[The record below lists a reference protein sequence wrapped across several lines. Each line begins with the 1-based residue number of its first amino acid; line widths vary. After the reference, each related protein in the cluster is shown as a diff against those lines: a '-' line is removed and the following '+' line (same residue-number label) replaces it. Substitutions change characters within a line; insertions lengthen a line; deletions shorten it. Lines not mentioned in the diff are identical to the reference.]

1 MLSGA
6 AVGLA
11 FFIAGFVKGAIGV
24 GLPTVAMGL
33 LSLFIAPVQAAALLI
48 VPAIGTNI
56 WQMAAGPALAR
67 LLGRF
72 ATMMLGILAGT
83 FLTIDLLARGGS
95 TGPAILGLVLAAYGL
110 YGLFGRRFEIA
121 VAAERWLSPLM
132 GFATGLLSGTT
143 GVFVI
148 PAVPYLAS
156 LRLEPE
162 ELVQAI
168 GISAFFSPLAL
179 GLALAA
185 HGRYPAAA
193 AGASFLA
200 VVPALAGL
208 YVGQRLRRGLP
219 AATFM
224 RWLFIGL
231 VVLGGYTFVRNAG
244 LV

>member
-1 MLSGA
+1 
-6 AVGLA
+6 
-11 FFIAGFVKGAIGV
+11 
-24 GLPTVAMGL
+24 
-33 LSLFIAPVQAAALLI
+33 
-48 VPAIGTNI
+48 
-56 WQMAAGPALAR
+56 
-67 LLGRF
+67 
-72 ATMMLGILAGT
+72 
-83 FLTIDLLARGGS
+83 
-95 TGPAILGLVLAAYGL
+95 
-110 YGLFGRRFEIA
+110 
-121 VAAERWLSPLM
+121 
-132 GFATGLLSGTT
+132 
-143 GVFVI
+143 VFVI